1 MTNVELIKEL
11 LATVENH
18 GVLPVYIDAGILRE
32 DEEIEDSI
40 RDVVCHD
47 EYVTLYNY

>member
-1 MTNVELIKEL
+1 MTNVELIKAL
-11 LATVENH
+11 QTTVEKY
-18 GVLPVYIDAGILRE
+18 GALPVYIDAGILRE